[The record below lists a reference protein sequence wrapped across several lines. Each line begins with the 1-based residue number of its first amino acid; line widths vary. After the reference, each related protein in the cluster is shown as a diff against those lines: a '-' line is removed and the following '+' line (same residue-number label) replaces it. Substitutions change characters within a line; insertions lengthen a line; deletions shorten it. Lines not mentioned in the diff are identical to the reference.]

1 MASDLPPLYAH
12 RLGRAYGPD
21 SSAAALAGTLG
32 GPGRVCG
39 LETDVCLTSDG
50 GLVLLHDPLLTLG
63 TTLDGWAHQRTAAA
77 IVSARIR
84 DARGAPS
91 AQRPLLLEE
100 LLPDVPAE
108 MGLQLEVKSH
118 ADPELADR
126 TAAALVDILAG
137 HPLRDR
143 TEVISFH
150 PGACA
155 VAAAGGLRAR
165 LVIWASY
172 APDALASWALGA
184 GVAGVSIEHFLLSE
198 QLVGV
203 LREAGLSINTGTV
216 NRVEL
221 LRRALEFGP
230 DAIGT
235 DRPHELAAEFAA
247 ATSLAG
253 VPAWAFRLRAP
264 SSTPGGSRSRAFGT
278 RSRDGPRRSWE

>member
-1 MASDLPPLYAH
+1 MAPTLPPLYAH

-32 GPGRVCG
+32 GPARVAG
-39 LETDVCLTSDG
+39 LETDVCLTADG
-50 GLVLLHDPLLTLG
+50 RLALLHDPLLTLG
-63 TTLDGWAHQRTAAA
+63 TTLEGWAHQRSAAA
-77 IVSARIR
+77 IVTARIR

-118 ADPELADR
+118 ADPDLADR
-126 TAAALVDILAG
+126 TAAALVDLLAG
-137 HPLRDR
+137 NPLRDR

-155 VAAAGGLRAR
+155 VAAAGGLRSR

-172 APDALASWALGA
+172 APNALAAWALDA
-184 GVAGVSIEHFLLSE
+184 GVAGVSIEHFLLSRE
-198 QLVGV
+198 LVTV
-203 LREAGLSINTGTV
+203 LRDAGLSINTGTI
-216 NRVEL
+216 NRLEQL
-221 LRRALEFGP
+221 SRALEFSP

-235 DRPHELAAEFAA
+235 DRPHELIAEFAA
-247 ATSLAG
+247 ATSLA
-253 VPAWAFRLRAP
+253 AAP
-264 SSTPGGSRSRAFGT
+264 V
-278 RSRDGPRRSWE
+278 